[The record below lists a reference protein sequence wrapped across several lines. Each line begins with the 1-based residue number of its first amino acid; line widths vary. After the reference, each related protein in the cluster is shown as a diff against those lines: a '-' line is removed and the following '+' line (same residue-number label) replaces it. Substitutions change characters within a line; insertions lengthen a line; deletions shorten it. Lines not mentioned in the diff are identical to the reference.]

1 MPIPKRR
8 RMSEESAHEG
18 VQPLADLTV
27 VEVTESVAGAF
38 CGRML
43 AAFGVRVIKIERPP
57 HGSWTRYAEP
67 QLHGIDAPDAGAL
80 FLFDNMGKES
90 VLLDWHSA
98 DGKAALLDMVSNADV
113 LIDDWQPR
121 TRRELGIDAD
131 TLQALNPALVNLS
144 ITPFGLTGPYAD
156 WQSRPLVSLALGG
169 YLYLS
174 GEEEREPLMLPGY
187 QAQRLTAMKGYAGI
201 MLALRAREMTGNGQ
215 PVEISEMEALTA
227 LHQFTFVSHEYDGI
241 IRKRAG
247 VRLATGRRTGGYPIT
262 TLPCKDGYITFSASA
277 PHQWDYVCAMI
288 GREDLLIDP
297 RFAAFQSLKD
307 AADEIDDILLEWCAD
322 KTRQEI
328 VELAAGVYSVP
339 ASPVFDLSE
348 TLRDEQYLYR
358 GLFADFQH
366 PQANTL
372 TFPLV
377 PFHMSKTQPRFT
389 PAPSLGQHNDVTLSK
404 ALSPS
409 MGEGWGGGENPA
421 QPAQELARAE
431 PFKEPVRG
439 EPVEPRAPHSHPST
453 SSGRTDIED
462 NPVHTCMSPSPVRG
476 EPVEPLLSGIR
487 VIDLTRVW
495 AGPLV
500 ARILA
505 DFGAHVIKVADPR
518 VPIDR
523 TRGVDNKHNRN
534 KDSLALRLDLEEG
547 RGAFLELAAIS
558 DIVIE
563 SFRPHVM
570 RNFRLDYESLCQVR
584 PDIIMCSISGYGSE
598 GAAAEFPAYG
608 TSVESITGIP
618 SLMGYTGEMPM
629 TSGIA
634 YPDPVTGMNALVAIT
649 TALRHRT
656 ATGQGQFIDIALAEG
671 PVCQVGEYIGAY
683 AHNGVQPS
691 RNGNSHYLHAPH
703 GVYPCQGDDRWLAI
717 AVTCEAQ
724 WRSLCDVMGMPELA
738 SDDRFRGESERKANE
753 PALNDIIARWT
764 RERGAIE
771 MMNALQTVGVP
782 AGAVHRSIDMLADP
796 HLRER
801 DFFVTLDEPDVGR
814 KTYPGQAIIT
824 EGLPKNEWRPS
835 ARLGAHNET
844 IIHELLGHNKVPS
857 PLMD

>member
-1 MPIPKRR
+1 
-8 RMSEESAHEG
+8 MSQSVSSESCMS
-18 VQPLADLTV
+18 VLPLADITV
-27 VEVTESVAGAF
+27 VEVAESVAGAF

-43 AAFGVRVIKIERPP
+43 AAFGARVIMIERPP

-67 QLHGIDAPDAGAL
+67 QLKGYDSPESGAL

-90 VLLDWHSA
+90 VTLDWTSA
-98 DGKAALLDMVSNADV
+98 DGKAALLDLVRNADV
-113 LIDDWQPR
+113 LVDDWQPR

-131 TLQALNPALVNLS
+131 TIQALNPLLVNLS
-144 ITPFGLTGPYAD
+144 ITPFGLSGPYAD
-156 WQSRPLVSLALGG
+156 WQSTPLVSLALGG

-174 GEEEREPLMLPGY
+174 GEEDREPLMLPGY

-201 MLALRAREMTGNGQ
+201 ILALRARDMIGRGQ
-215 PVEISEMEALTA
+215 PVEVSEMEALTA
-227 LHQFTFVSHEYDGI
+227 LHQFTFVSHGYDGI

-277 PHQWDYVCAMI
+277 AHQWDYVCAMI

-307 AADEIDDILLEWCAD
+307 AADEIDEILLEWVAD

-348 TLRDEQYLYR
+348 TLQDSQYVER
-358 GLFADFQH
+358 GLFAEFEH
-366 PQANTL
+366 PQGGSL
-372 TFPLV
+372 TFPRV
-377 PFHMSKTQPRFT
+377 PFHMSLTQPSFS
-389 PAPSLGQHNDVTLSK
+389 PAPSLGQHNTAVLPKTP
-404 ALSPS
+404 SPL
-409 MGEGWGGGENPA
+409 MGEGWGGGENP
-421 QPAQELARAE
+421 
-431 PFKEPVRG
+431 
-439 EPVEPRAPHSHPST
+439 PHTVHP
-453 SSGRTDIED
+453 
-462 NPVHTCMSPSPVRG
+462 CK
-476 EPVEPLLSGIR
+476 PLLSGIR

-505 DFGAHVIKVADPR
+505 DYGAHVIKVADPR
-518 VPIDR
+518 VPVDR

-534 KDSLALRLDLEEG
+534 KDSLALRLDLQEG
-547 RGAFLELAAIS
+547 RDAFLDLAAVS

-570 RNFRLDYESLCQVR
+570 RNFRLDYESLRKAR

-634 YPDPVTGMNALVAIT
+634 YPDPVTGMNALAAIM

-656 ATGQGQFIDIALAEG
+656 ATGQGQFIDLALAEG
-671 PVCQVGEYIGAY
+671 PVCQIGEFIGAY
-683 AHNGVQPS
+683 AHNGVQPARS
-691 RNGNSHYLHAPH
+691 GNRHYKYAPH
-703 GVYPCQGDDRWLAI
+703 GVYRCSGDDRWLAI
-717 AVTCEAQ
+717 AVTCEEQ
-724 WRSLCDVMGMPELA
+724 WVALCKVMGVSALA
-738 SDDRFRGESERKANE
+738 QDKRFCDESARKANE
-753 PALNDIIARWT
+753 ADLNGIIADWT
-764 RERGAIE
+764 KARDAIE
-771 MMNALQTVGVP
+771 MMNALQDAGVP
-782 AGAVHRSIDMLADP
+782 AGAVHRSVDMLGDP

-824 EGLPKNEWRPS
+824 DGLPKQTWRPS
-835 ARLGAHNET
+835 ARLGAHNKH
-844 IIHELLGHNKVPS
+844 ILSELLGRAAIS
-857 PLMD
+857 

>member
-1 MPIPKRR
+1 MSRSVSSEA
-8 RMSEESAHEG
+8 RMS
-18 VQPLADLTV
+18 VLPLADITV
-27 VEVTESVAGAF
+27 VEVAESVAGAF

-43 AAFGVRVIKIERPP
+43 AAFGARVIKIERPP
-57 HGSWTRYAEP
+57 NGSWTRYAEP
-67 QLHGIDAPDAGAL
+67 QLEGYDSPESGAL

-90 VLLDWHSA
+90 VLLDWTSA
-98 DGKAALLDMVSNADV
+98 EGKAALIDLVSNADV
-113 LIDDWQPR
+113 LVDDWQPR

-131 TLQALNPALVNLS
+131 VLQALNPLLVNLS
-144 ITPFGLTGPYAD
+144 ITPFGLSGPYAD
-156 WQSRPLVSLALGG
+156 WQSTPLVSLALGG

-174 GEEEREPLMLPGY
+174 GEEDREPLMLPGY
-187 QAQRLTAMKGYAGI
+187 QAQRLTAMKGYAGV
-201 MLALRAREMTGNGQ
+201 MLALRAREMTGRGQ
-215 PVEISEMEALTA
+215 PVEVSEMEALAA

-297 RFAAFQSLKD
+297 RFSAFQSLKD
-307 AADEIDDILLEWCAD
+307 AADEIDEILLEWVAD

-348 TLRDEQYLYR
+348 TLRDSQYVER
-358 GLFADFQH
+358 GLFAEFEH
-366 PQANTL
+366 PQGGSL
-372 TFPLV
+372 TFPRV
-377 PFHMSKTQPRFT
+377 PFHMSATQPKLR
-389 PAPSLGQHNDVTLSK
+389 PAPTLGEHNEAILPETP
-404 ALSPS
+404 SPLT
-409 MGEGWGGGENPA
+409 GEGWGGGENP
-421 QPAQELARAE
+421 
-431 PFKEPVRG
+431 
-439 EPVEPRAPHSHPST
+439 PH
-453 SSGRTDIED
+453 
-462 NPVHTCMSPSPVRG
+462 PVHPCK
-476 EPVEPLLSGIR
+476 PLLSGIR

-505 DFGAHVIKVADPR
+505 DFGAHVVKVADPR

-534 KDSLALRLDLEEG
+534 KDSLALRLDLQEG
-547 RGAFLELAAIS
+547 RDAFLDLAAVS

-570 RNFRLDYESLCQVR
+570 RNFRLDYESLRQVR

-618 SLMGYTGEMPM
+618 SLMGYKGEMPM

-634 YPDPVTGMNALVAIT
+634 YPDPVTGMNALAAIM

-656 ATGQGQFIDIALAEG
+656 ATGQGQFIDLALAEG
-671 PVCQVGEYIGAY
+671 PVCQVGEFVGAY
-683 AHNGVQPS
+683 AHNGVQPARS
-691 RNGNSHYLHAPH
+691 GNSHYRHAPH
-703 GVYPCQGDDRWLAI
+703 GVYRCSGDDRWLAI
-717 AVTCEAQ
+717 AVTCEEQ
-724 WRSLCDVMGMPELA
+724 WLALCKVMGVPTLA
-738 SDDRFRGESERKANE
+738 QDKRFCDESARKANE
-753 PALNDIIARWT
+753 ADLNGIIADWT
-764 RERGAIE
+764 KARDAIE
-771 MMNALQTVGVP
+771 MMNALQGVGVP
-782 AGAVHRSIDMLADP
+782 AGAVHRSVDMLGDP

-824 EGLPKNEWRPS
+824 DGLPKQSWRPS
-835 ARLGAHNET
+835 ARLGAHNKH
-844 IIHELLGHNKVPS
+844 ILSELLGRAAIS
-857 PLMD
+857 

>member
-1 MPIPKRR
+1 MFQSVGSELC
-8 RMSEESAHEG
+8 MST
-18 VQPLADLTV
+18 QPLADITV
-27 VEVTESVAGAF
+27 VEVAESVAGAF

-43 AAFGVRVIKIERPP
+43 AGFGARVIKVECPP
-57 HGSWTRYAEP
+57 RGSWTRYAEP
-67 QLHGIDAPDAGAL
+67 QLKGYDSPEASAL
-80 FLFDNMGKES
+80 YLSDNMGKES
-90 VLLDWHSA
+90 VLLDWESKE
-98 DGKAALLDMVSNADV
+98 GKAALLNMLRDADV

-121 TRRELGIDAD
+121 TRRELGIDND
-131 TLQALNPALVNLS
+131 SLQSLNPKLVNLS
-144 ITPFGLTGPYAD
+144 ITPFGLSGPYAD
-156 WQSRPLVSLALGG
+156 WKSTPLVSLALGG

-174 GEEEREPLMLPGY
+174 GEEDREPLMLPGY

-201 MLALRAREMTGNGQ
+201 MLALRARELSGRGQ
-215 PVEISEMEALTA
+215 QVEVSEMEALAA
-227 LHQFTFVSHEYDGI
+227 LHQFTFVAHEYDGI

-288 GREDLLIDP
+288 GREDMLIDP

-307 AADEIDDILLEWCAD
+307 AADEIDEILLEWCAD

-348 TLRDEQYLYR
+348 TLRDSQYVER
-358 GLFADFQH
+358 GLFAEFEH
-366 PQANTL
+366 PQGGAL
-372 TFPLV
+372 TFPRV
-377 PFHMSKTQPRFT
+377 PFHLSATQPKFT
-389 PAPSLGQHNDVTLSK
+389 PAPSLGQHGELVPKLCEQPENDAT
-404 ALSPS
+404 AATDARIYT
-409 MGEGWGGGENPA
+409 MPA
-421 QPAQELARAE
+421 SDARCNSE
-431 PFKEPVRG
+431 RG
-439 EPVEPRAPHSHPST
+439 
-453 SSGRTDIED
+453 
-462 NPVHTCMSPSPVRG
+462 
-476 EPVEPLLSGIR
+476 LLSGIR

-505 DFGAHVIKVADPR
+505 DYGAHVVKVSDPR
-518 VPIDR
+518 IPIDR

-534 KDSLALRLDLEEG
+534 KDSLTLRLDMREG
-547 RGAFLELAAIS
+547 RDAFLDLASVS

-570 RNFRLDYESLCQVR
+570 RNFRLDYESLRQVR

-618 SLMGYTGEMPM
+618 SLMGYAGEMPM

-634 YPDPVTGMNALVAIT
+634 YPDPVTGMNALAAIM

-656 ATGQGQFIDIALAEG
+656 ATGQGQFIDLALAEG
-671 PVCQVGEYIGAY
+671 PVCQIGEFIGAY
-683 AHNGVQPS
+683 AHNGEQPE
-691 RNGNSHYLHAPH
+691 RKGNSHYRHAPH
-703 GVYPCQGDDRWLAI
+703 GVYPCLGDDRWLAI
-717 AVTCEAQ
+717 AVTCEQQ
-724 WRSLCDVMGMPELA
+724 WPALCDIMG
-738 SDDRFRGESERKANE
+738 K
-753 PALNDIIARWT
+753 PALVEDSRFSDEAARKENEAELDSIIASWT
-764 RERGAIE
+764 RERDAVE
-771 MMNALQTVGVP
+771 MMRELQAACVP
-782 AGAVHRSIDMLADP
+782 AGAVHRSVDMLDDP

-814 KTYPGQAIIT
+814 KTYPGQAIIA
-824 EGLPKNEWRPS
+824 EGLPKQFWRPS
-835 ARLGAHNET
+835 APLGAHNES
-844 IIHELLGHNKVPS
+844 ILNKLLGHIEKS
-857 PLMD
+857 E

>member
-1 MPIPKRR
+1 MD
-8 RMSEESAHEG
+8 RMDRMGAL
-18 VQPLADLTV
+18 PLSDITV
-27 VEVTESVAGAF
+27 VEVSDSVAGAF

-43 AAFGVRVIKIERPP
+43 AAFGARVIKIERPP
-57 HGSWTRYAEP
+57 GGSWTRYAEP
-67 QLHGIDAPDAGAL
+67 QLNGCESPESGAL

-90 VLLDWHSA
+90 VLLDWKSM
-98 DGKAALLDMVSNADV
+98 DGRATLLELVSEADV
-113 LIDDWQPR
+113 LIDDWQPQA
-121 TRRELGIDAD
+121 RRKLGIDAD
-131 TLQALNPALVNLS
+131 SLQSLNPLLVNLS
-144 ITPFGLTGPYAD
+144 MTPFGLSGPYAD
-156 WQSRPLVSLALGG
+156 WKSTPLVSLALGG

-174 GEEEREPLMLPGY
+174 GEEDREPLMLPGY

-201 MLALRAREMTGNGQ
+201 MLALRAREMTGKGQ
-215 PVEISEMEALTA
+215 PVEVSEMEALAA

-307 AADEIDDILLEWCAD
+307 AADEIDEILLEWCED

-348 TLRDEQYLYR
+348 TLQDSQYLER
-358 GLFADFQH
+358 GLFADFEH
-366 PQANTL
+366 PQGGAL
-372 TFPLV
+372 TFPRV
-377 PFHMSKTQPRFT
+377 PFHMSATQPRFS
-389 PAPSLGQHNDVTLSK
+389 PAPSLGQHNEVILSK
-404 ALSPS
+404 TPTPVK
-409 MGEGWGGGENPA
+409 GEGWGGGENP
-421 QPAQELARAE
+421 
-431 PFKEPVRG
+431 
-439 EPVEPRAPHSHPST
+439 PH
-453 SSGRTDIED
+453 
-462 NPVHTCMSPSPVRG
+462 PVHPCKS
-476 EPVEPLLSGIR
+476 LLSGIR

-505 DFGAHVIKVADPR
+505 DYGAHVVKVADPR
-518 VPIDR
+518 VPVDR

-534 KDSLALRLDLEEG
+534 KDSLALRLDLQEG
-547 RGAFLELAAIS
+547 RDAFLDLAAVS

-570 RNFRLDYESLCQVR
+570 RNFGLDYASLRQVR

-618 SLMGYTGEMPM
+618 SLMGYQGEMPM

-634 YPDPVTGMNALVAIT
+634 YPDPVTGMNALAAIM

-656 ATGQGQFIDIALAEG
+656 STGQGQFIDLALAEG
-671 PVCQVGEYIGAY
+671 PVCQIGEFIGAFVN
-683 AHNGVQPS
+683 NGVQPP
-691 RNGNSHYLHAPH
+691 RIGNSHRKHAPH
-703 GVYPCQGDDRWLAI
+703 GVYPCRGDDRWLAI
-717 AVTCEAQ
+717 AVTSEEHWRAFCKATGMLRLAEDARFCDEAA
-724 WRSLCDVMGMPELA
+724 RKSNEAEL
-738 SDDRFRGESERKANE
+738 NE
-753 PALNDIIARWT
+753 IIKTWT
-764 RERGAIE
+764 RERDAIE
-771 MMNALQTVGVP
+771 MMNVLQSAGVP
-782 AGAVHRSIDMLADP
+782 AGAVHRSVDMLDDP
-796 HLRER
+796 HLRDR

-824 EGLPKNEWRPS
+824 SGLPKQDWRPS
-835 ARLGAHNET
+835 ARLGEHNEF
-844 IIHELLGHNKVPS
+844 ILNNLLGHNEKS
-857 PLMD
+857 E

>member
-1 MPIPKRR
+1 
-8 RMSEESAHEG
+8 MSEETAFEG
-18 VQPLADLTV
+18 VQPLSNLTV
-27 VEVTESVAGAF
+27 VEVAESVAGAF

-43 AAFGVRVIKIERPP
+43 AAFGARVIKVERPP
-57 HGSWTRYAEP
+57 RGSWTRYAEP
-67 QLHGIDAPDAGAL
+67 QLKGYDAPDAGAL

-90 VLLDWHSA
+90 VLLDWERA
-98 DGKAALLDMVSNADV
+98 DGKAELLNLVRNADV

-121 TRRELGIDAD
+121 TRRKLGIDVD
-131 TLQALNPALVNLS
+131 TLQSLNPLLVNLS
-144 ITPFGLTGPYAD
+144 LTPFGLSGPYAD
-156 WQSRPLVSLALGG
+156 WQSTPLVSLALGG

-174 GEEEREPLMLPGY
+174 GEEDREPLMLPGY
-187 QAQRLTAMKGYAGI
+187 QAQRLTAMKGYAGV
-201 MLALRAREMTGNGQ
+201 MLALCAREITGRGQ
-215 PVEISEMEALTA
+215 PVEVSEMEALAA

-307 AADEIDDILLEWCAD
+307 AADEIDEILLEWCAD

-348 TLRDEQYLYR
+348 TLQDSQYIER
-358 GLFADFQH
+358 GLFAEFDH
-366 PQANTL
+366 PQGGSL
-372 TFPLV
+372 TFPRV
-377 PFHMSKTQPRFT
+377 PFHMSATRPKFK
-389 PAPSLGQHNDVTLSK
+389 PAPSLGEHNEHVKPKADVKSK
-404 ALSPS
+404 NLV
-409 MGEGWGGGENPA
+409 NPA
-421 QPAQELARAE
+421 CLC
-431 PFKEPVRG
+431 K
-439 EPVEPRAPHSHPST
+439 S
-453 SSGRTDIED
+453 
-462 NPVHTCMSPSPVRG
+462 
-476 EPVEPLLSGIR
+476 PLLADIR

-505 DFGAHVIKVADPR
+505 DYGAHVIKVADPR
-518 VPIDR
+518 VPVDR

-534 KDSLALRLDLEEG
+534 KDSLALRLDLPEG
-547 RGAFLELAAIS
+547 RDAFLDLAAVS

-570 RNFRLDYESLCQVR
+570 RNFGLDYESLRLVR

-598 GAAAEFPAYG
+598 GTAAEFPAYG

-618 SLMGYTGEMPM
+618 SLMGYEGEMPM

-634 YPDPVTGMNALVAIT
+634 YPDPVTGMNALAAIM

-656 ATGQGQFIDIALAEG
+656 ATGQGQFIDLALAEG
-671 PVCQVGEYIGAY
+671 PVCQIGEFIGAFVN
-683 AHNGVQPS
+683 NGFQPS
-691 RNGNSHYLHAPH
+691 RIGNGHHKHAPH
-703 GVYPCQGDDRWLAI
+703 GVYPCLGDDRWLAI
-717 AVTCEAQ
+717 AVTCEEH
-724 WRSLCDVMGMPELA
+724 WVVLCGVMGMIRLA
-738 SDDRFRGESERKANE
+738 EDARFSDEVARKANE
-753 PALNDIIARWT
+753 AELNDIIAAWT
-764 RERGAIE
+764 RERDAIE
-771 MMNALQTVGVP
+771 MMNALQLAGVP
-782 AGAVHRSIDMLADP
+782 AGAVHRSVDMLGDP

-801 DFFVTLDEPDVGR
+801 DFFVTLDELDVGR

-824 EGLPKNEWRPS
+824 DGLPKQDWRPS
-835 ARLGAHNET
+835 ARLGEHNDY
-844 IIHELLGHNKVPS
+844 ILGELLGHTGEPC
-857 PLMD
+857 

>member
-1 MPIPKRR
+1 
-8 RMSEESAHEG
+8 MSI
-18 VQPLADLTV
+18 QPLADITV
-27 VEVTESVAGAF
+27 VEVADSVAGAF

-43 AAFGVRVIKIERPP
+43 AAFGARVVKVERPP

-67 QLHGIDAPDAGAL
+67 QLKGYDSSESGAL
-80 FLFDNMGKES
+80 FLYDNTGKES
-90 VLLDWHSA
+90 VALDWKSA
-98 DGKAALLDMVSNADV
+98 DGMSELVNMVADTDV
-113 LIDDWQPR
+113 LIDDWQPH
-121 TRRELGIDAD
+121 TRRELGISGA
-131 TLQALNPALVNLS
+131 TLQSLNPLLVNLS
-144 ITPFGLTGPYAD
+144 TTPFGLSGPYAD
-156 WQSRPLVSLALGG
+156 WQSTPLVSLALGG

-174 GEEEREPLMLPGY
+174 GEEDREPLMLPGY

-201 MLALRAREMTGNGQ
+201 MLALRAREMTGRGQ
-215 PVEISEMEALTA
+215 QVEVSEMEALAA

-307 AADEIDDILLEWCAD
+307 AADEIDEILLEWVAD

-348 TLRDEQYLYR
+348 TLQDSQYNER
-358 GLFADFQH
+358 GLFAEFEH
-366 PQANTL
+366 PQGGSL
-372 TFPLV
+372 TFPRA
-377 PFHMSKTQPRFT
+377 PFHMSATPPKFK
-389 PAPSLGQHNDVTLSK
+389 PAPSLGQHSDAVLDG
-404 ALSPS
+404 L
-409 MGEGWGGGENPA
+409 
-421 QPAQELARAE
+421 AE
-431 PFKEPVRG
+431 PGTLRS
-439 EPVEPRAPHSHPST
+439 RPST
-453 SSGRTDIED
+453 SSGRTDSEE
-462 NPVHTCMSPSPVRG
+462 NPVYSGNSSS
-476 EPVEPLLSGIR
+476 VESLLSGVR

-495 AGPLV
+495 AGPLA

-505 DFGAHVIKVADPR
+505 DYGAHVVKVADPR

-534 KDSLALRLDLEEG
+534 KDSFALRLDLPEG
-547 RGAFLELAAIS
+547 RDAFLDLVAVS

-570 RNFRLDYESLCQVR
+570 RNFGLDYESLRQVR
-584 PDIIMCSISGYGSE
+584 PDIIMCSISGYGSV

-618 SLMGYTGEMPM
+618 SLMGYEDEMPM

-634 YPDPVTGMNALVAIT
+634 YPDPVTGLNSLAGIM

-656 ATGQGQFIDIALAEG
+656 VTGRGQFIDVALAEG
-671 PVCQVGEYIGAY
+671 PVCQVGEFIGAY
-683 AHNGVQPS
+683 AHNGVQPA
-691 RNGNSHYLHAPH
+691 RCGNSHCKHAPH
-703 GVYPCQGDDRWLAI
+703 GVYPCAGDDRWLAI

-724 WRSLCDVMGMPELA
+724 WVAFCNVMNVPRLA
-738 SDDRFRGESERKANE
+738 QDARFRDEAARKANE
-753 PALNDIIARWT
+753 AALNGIIAVWT
-764 RERGAIE
+764 RERDAIE
-771 MMNALQTVGVP
+771 VMNALQSAGVP
-782 AGAVHRSIDMLADP
+782 AGAVHRSVDMLNDP
-796 HLRER
+796 HLLER
-801 DFFVTLDEPDVGR
+801 RFFVTLDEPDVGR

-824 EGLPKNEWRPS
+824 DGMPKQNWKPS
-835 ARLGAHNET
+835 ARLGAHNEF
-844 IIHELLGHNKVPS
+844 ILSELLGRRAES
-857 PLMD
+857 